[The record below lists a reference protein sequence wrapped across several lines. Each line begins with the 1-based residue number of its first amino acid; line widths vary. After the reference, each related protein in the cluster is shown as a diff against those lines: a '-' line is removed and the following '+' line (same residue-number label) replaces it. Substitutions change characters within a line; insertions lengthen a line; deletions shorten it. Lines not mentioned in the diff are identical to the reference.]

1 MLAITSPSR
10 LHRDWRAALASGK
23 RSLAERLLAQ
33 LRPGAA
39 LVTVADSHPATLSW
53 LGGVAQNLVP
63 LLLTA
68 PEQGLNTGNQLFR
81 RKWFDQ
87 IVIRARF

>member
-1 MLAITSPSR
+1 MR
-10 LHRDWRAALASGK
+10 YSGTGI
-23 RSLAERLLAQ
+23 Q
-33 LRPGAA
+33 FNI
-39 LVTVADSHPATLSW
+39 
-53 LGGVAQNLVP
+53 GVAQNLVP